1 MISNEPWQIWHED
14 SKKDTASAGGQGK
27 RCSREVDKKTAT
39 HQITSDLV
47 SENERCDTSGL
58 GREHDEDGV
67 FGSLEKIPK
76 GRKNLTA
83 KADAKQCLGQK
94 QKV

>member
-1 MISNEPWQIWHED
+1 M
-14 SKKDTASAGGQGK
+14 
-27 RCSREVDKKTAT
+27 
-39 HQITSDLV
+39 
-47 SENERCDTSGL
+47 SGL
-58 GREHDEDGV
+58 RSEHDEDGV